1 VLRLLICVTCL
12 ALLAAGT
19 AGAGGSPA
27 AFVAL
32 PATDEIVA
40 VDLGSG
46 RVLKRIPVAQGP
58 EDVAA
63 FHDSTRRRDF
73 VLVASRAGG
82 AVTLVDAVTRRVV
95 KVWRGFGDPTDVVV
109 DGLRA
114 YVVDERHG
122 QLVVLDV
129 ATRRVPVRIDVG
141 PRPTA
146 VGVGDLAVIAHAGLP
161 SLTLVDVRRRT
172 VTGTVPVAGPV
183 TSVSKQPDT
192 ANVYVSFAGSG
203 DLALIDWGRRR
214 TTFRKRVGERLAQ
227 VVKDVH
233 LGDRVWVTDA
243 PRGRVVLASARNG
256 RVLRRLGGCPG
267 AHGLAQVGT
276 ASVVATCPGSAA
288 LALWDTS
295 RWRLRTVR
303 LGDRPAGVGIAILP

>member
-1 VLRLLICVTCL
+1 MLRLLISATCL

-19 AGAGGSPA
+19 ARAGGSPT

-32 PATDEIVA
+32 PATDEVVA

-63 FHDSTRRRDF
+63 FHDVTRRRDF
-73 VLVASRAGG
+73 VLVASRPAG
-82 AVTLVDAVTRRVV
+82 AVTLVDAVKRRVV
-95 KVWRGFGDPTDVVV
+95 KVWRGFGDPADVAVE
-109 DGLRA
+109 GLRA
-114 YVVDERHG
+114 YIADARRG
-122 QLVVLDV
+122 QLVVLDL
-129 ATRRVPVRIDVG
+129 ATRRVLARIDVG

-146 VGVGDLAVIAHAGLP
+146 VAVGDLAIIAHSGRP

-172 VTGTVPVAGPV
+172 VTGTVPVAEPV

-203 DLALIDWGRRR
+203 DLASIDWGRRR
-214 TTFRKRVGERLAQ
+214 TTFRKHVGERLAQ
-227 VVKDVH
+227 VVKDVY

-243 PRGRVVLASARNG
+243 ARGRVVLASARDG

-276 ASVVATCPGSAA
+276 ASVLATCPGNST
-288 LALWDTS
+288 LAVWDTS

-303 LGDRPAGVGIAILP
+303 LGNRPAGVGIAILP